1 SGGARARAWG
11 LLAAGV
17 VGGTVGLTVMASAL
31 AARLLSVAAIM
42 RLLGEPDT
50 VRWLGLVPAKDLVSS
65 SVWLAAFLGR
75 RVVWSGRVLRV
86 GRDGRMVPVGR
97 VETEVPVF
105 EGGPPE
111 LRAAGG

>member
-1 SGGARARAWG
+1 MTHATLWGLVAAALIGGALGW
-11 LLAAGV
+11 
-17 VGGTVGLTVMASAL
+17 TVMASAL

-50 VRWLGLVPAKDLVSS
+50 VRWLGLVPPKDLVSS

-97 VETEVPVF
+97 VETEIPVF
-105 EGGPPE
+105 AGERPE
-111 LRAAGG
+111 LRAARG